1 MSVFVTLF
9 VMSATQISRV
19 THLALVDT
27 SETDLLTFVVAYCCT
42 PLTAHGIAVLTQSIY
57 HITGFVE
64 TVKQATSAIYSRT
77 TAVTFSAVV
86 VIFSAHSYL
95 AMTT

>member
-9 VMSATQISRV
+9 VMS
-19 THLALVDT
+19 DT
-27 SETDLLTFVVAYCCT
+27 NLPRDRSGTPETDLLTFVVAYCRT
-42 PLTAHGIAVLTQSIY
+42 PLTAHGIAVLAQSIY

-64 TVKQATSAIYSRT
+64 TVKQATSTIYSRT

-86 VIFSAHSYL
+86 VIFSSHSYL